1 MGKKKSWIYPLYVNE
16 KTIECINKTSE
27 IIFVESIGDMLNLH
41 ENGFH
46 NVIVTFGLDMSTKV
60 ICASLSLNVEKI
72 VISLN
77 NDTSSSRNR
86 GLEASIKNYLRLL
99 NYYDPHKIL
108 ICLQLQKDFGDMS
121 QEEFKKWSN
130 KLQSTD
136 PNNQQKFILQ
146 KINNIHKNIPKTLL
160 KNVKIIS
167 SE

>member
-1 MGKKKSWIYPLYVNE
+1 M
-16 KTIECINKTSE
+16 
-27 IIFVESIGDMLNLH
+27 
-41 ENGFH
+41 
-46 NVIVTFGLDMSTKV
+46 
-60 ICASLSLNVEKI
+60 
-72 VISLN
+72 
-77 NDTSSSRNR
+77 
-86 GLEASIKNYLRLL
+86 
-99 NYYDPHKIL
+99 
-108 ICLQLQKDFGDMS
+108 ICLPLQKDFGDMS

>member
-1 MGKKKSWIYPLYVNE
+1 
-16 KTIECINKTSE
+16 
-27 IIFVESIGDMLNLH
+27 
-41 ENGFH
+41 
-46 NVIVTFGLDMSTKV
+46 
-60 ICASLSLNVEKI
+60 
-72 VISLN
+72 
-77 NDTSSSRNR
+77 
-86 GLEASIKNYLRLL
+86 
-99 NYYDPHKIL
+99 
-108 ICLQLQKDFGDMS
+108 MS